1 MSNRVKLTIAGPLM
15 MVLLLAATSGIV
27 FALSSEAGN
36 QIIEQTIV
44 RSGQTVSSTVSRTLF
59 NALYVLDINAMRST
73 LDQLV
78 TDETIVYAEVRGP
91 DGNIVAVSKVDW
103 IPRQVFLR
111 DLASQAFARREPA
124 SKRLETRYLGLSAPL
139 AAGSE
144 QIGTLGIVFD

>member
-1 MSNRVKLTIAGPLM
+1 MSNRVKLTIAGRLM
-15 MVLLLAATSGIV
+15 MGLLLAATSGIV

-44 RSGQTVSSTVSRTLF
+44 RSCQTVSSTVSRTLF

-91 DGNIVAVSKVDW
+91 DGNIVAVSKVD
-103 IPRQVFLR
+103 
-111 DLASQAFARREPA
+111 
-124 SKRLETRYLGLSAPL
+124 
-139 AAGSE
+139 
-144 QIGTLGIVFD
+144 